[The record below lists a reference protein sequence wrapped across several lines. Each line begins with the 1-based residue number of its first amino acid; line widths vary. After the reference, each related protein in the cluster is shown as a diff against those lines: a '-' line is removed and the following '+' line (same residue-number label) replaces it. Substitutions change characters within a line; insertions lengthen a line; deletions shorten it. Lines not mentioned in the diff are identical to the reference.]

1 MGEHLTDEEFMEIW
15 DSVSGAAEFAQVTGY
30 KERSIHRR
38 RQKIQEKHGLEL
50 NVGKLS
56 PDQIQ
61 EIKANRKA
69 RIRKEIK
76 NGTVVVFGDAHYWP
90 QLISTAHLA
99 LLDVLKEIQPEL
111 VIANG
116 DIFDGASQSR
126 HSRINWEEVPGT
138 APEIW
143 ACQARMAE
151 IEEAT
156 PNAERVWNLGNHCAR
171 FESYIA
177 SNAPE
182 LAKVHGVHLKDHFPN
197 WEPGWSVVIN
207 EDSHF
212 PMTIKHRWKGGIN
225 AARNNALNARRSFG
239 TGHTHQMGAVPITA
253 YENDTIFGVEFGTL
267 AEPFGPQFEAYTE
280 DGPRNWISGFGVLTW
295 KDGHLLWPEFC
306 RVVGHGKY
314 EFRGEVR
321 AVGDSS
327 SRGVGKG
334 KSKTRTAN
342 SNSPKKRRTKAK

>member
-1 MGEHLTDEEFMEIW
+1 MAVPSNEKSAKLSDEEFMEMFERL
-15 DSVSGAAEFAQVTGY
+15 GAAEMSRQTEYAQRT
-30 KERSIHRR
+30 IHSRR
-38 RQKIQEKHGLEL
+38 RSLEKQYGVTLRAPHRDIQPFE
-50 NVGKLS
+50 
-56 PDQIQ
+56 
-61 EIKANRKA
+61 ANRKA
-69 RIRKEIK
+69 RIRKEITD
-76 NGTVVVFGDAHYWP
+76 GTAVVFGDAHYWP
-90 QLISTAHLA
+90 QLVSTAHLA
-99 LLDVLKEIQPEL
+99 LLEVLEELQPDL
-111 VIANG
+111 VVANG

-126 HSRINWEEVPGT
+126 HARINWEEVPGT

-151 IEEAT
+151 IEAAA

-171 FESYIA
+171 FESFIA
-177 SNAPE
+177 NKAPE

-207 EDSHF
+207 EGSQF

-225 AARNNALNARRSFG
+225 AARNNALNARRSFV

-253 YENDTIFGVEFGTL
+253 YENDTIFGVECGTL

-295 KDGHLLWPEFC
+295 KNGHLLWPEFC

-321 AVGDSS
+321 EVGS
-327 SRGVGKG
+327 
-334 KSKTRTAN
+334 
-342 SNSPKKRRTKAK
+342 KAKKTSKAKRKAKAKR